1 MNVKFDV
8 LIIVIDGDK
17 ENIEV
22 KNKLINLGIDEKKI
36 ITMYEYKK
44 YYLNI
49 LKKSNNITN
58 LGSNI
63 NINGLVF
70 GISYAQ
76 AGIIPK
82 LIDKDVYNL
91 ALGSQDLFYNYQ
103 QLNRVLEQYKEEIK
117 KLKFV
122 ILDMY
127 TYTYFNYDLSLSK
140 NAVSFIYSNGFDN
153 VTNNL
158 KYNKNF
164 SIVEVEEIKKE
175 LSFKK
180 IELLENIIDI
190 KKIIRRDKTYF
201 FNEDER
207 NKVINESELL
217 FFKNKNCYGLSNIE
231 KNIYSETEKTN
242 IKIFE
247 SFIHDIKKINNDIKI
262 YLVLIPRYKLVE
274 DANKEHKKIW
284 KDRFYNILNQIKKN
298 MILKLLI

>member
-1 MNVKFDV
+1 MKKINCIIYGLSTARQSIEENLRDSINIIGYSDSFKKLSQYNLKKFYVPKELLNVKFDV

-22 KNKLINLGIDEKKI
+22 KNKLINLGSDEKKI

-103 QLNRVLEQYKEEIK
+103 QSYQ
-117 KLKFV
+117 
-122 ILDMY
+122 
-127 TYTYFNYDLSLSK
+127 
-140 NAVSFIYSNGFDN
+140 
-153 VTNNL
+153 
-158 KYNKNF
+158 
-164 SIVEVEEIKKE
+164 
-175 LSFKK
+175 
-180 IELLENIIDI
+180 
-190 KKIIRRDKTYF
+190 
-201 FNEDER
+201 
-207 NKVINESELL
+207 
-217 FFKNKNCYGLSNIE
+217 
-231 KNIYSETEKTN
+231 
-242 IKIFE
+242 
-247 SFIHDIKKINNDIKI
+247 
-262 YLVLIPRYKLVE
+262 
-274 DANKEHKKIW
+274 
-284 KDRFYNILNQIKKN
+284 
-298 MILKLLI
+298 